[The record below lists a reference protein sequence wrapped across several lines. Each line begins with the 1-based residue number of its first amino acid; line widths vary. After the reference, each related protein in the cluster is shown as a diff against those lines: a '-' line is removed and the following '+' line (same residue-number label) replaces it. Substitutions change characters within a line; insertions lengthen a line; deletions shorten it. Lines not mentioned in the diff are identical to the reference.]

1 MIIID
6 ASVVIDV
13 LTGGRRDLTRLD
25 DGWAAPHLLDLEVA
39 HVLRKQ
45 VLRGDLDQHA
55 ADAAL
60 TDFET
65 LVIDRH
71 PHLPLL
77 PRIWQLRHN
86 VTPYDAAYLALAEV
100 LDAPLVTLDARLA
113 GAPDTTALV
122 EVLPL

>member
-1 MIIID
+1 MIVVD
-6 ASVVIDV
+6 ASVVLDV

-25 DGWAAPHLLDLEVA
+25 DGWAAPHLIDLEVA

-45 VLRGDLDQHA
+45 MLRGDLEPKA

-60 TDFET
+60 ADFEA
-65 LVIDRH
+65 LEIDRH

-100 LDAPLVTLDARLA
+100 LDAPLITLDARLA
-113 GAPDTTALV
+113 GSPDTTAQI